1 MQNRK
6 ERELFRGREKNIFA
20 KAGIKTSVCIARSA
34 ALRPKMPKPG
44 LMGAA
49 AREHNWPECPLEVL
63 ELKTALSSQQSAFS
77 QNQKQNLT
85 ADQRG

>member
-1 MQNRK
+1 
-6 ERELFRGREKNIFA
+6 
-20 KAGIKTSVCIARSA
+20 
-34 ALRPKMPKPG
+34 MPKPG